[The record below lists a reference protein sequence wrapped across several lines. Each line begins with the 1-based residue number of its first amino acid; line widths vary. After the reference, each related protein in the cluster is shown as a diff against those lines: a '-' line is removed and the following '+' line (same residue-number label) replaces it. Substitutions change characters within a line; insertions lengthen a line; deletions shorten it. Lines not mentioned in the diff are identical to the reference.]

1 MYFFNQNNMKS
12 TILTCIIGAML
23 VASCSTPRFAV
34 KKAYQKLSAE
44 EKDMADTLIM
54 KALNNEG
61 LYTVLGRLK
70 SMSSVTDLRLS
81 IAQKDTSFEGI
92 ANVTDLN
99 SPDLIKLKKYQR
111 VVNALNF
118 GDLKFILSPLKINQN
133 GQRYIQINL
142 YRKSLV
148 DSLINVNQSFY
159 GQFGFVSGTQAEILI
174 NTTEYENKYDRFRSY
189 GYLFG
194 YPEHAVNFFV
204 DASISNDKTGVF
216 VKRNFFQI
224 PVHSNIKGHFVYA
237 IPLDSKPG
245 PIDSAIYKRAEHSL
259 NIYRSLRKEYMKS
272 DSSFKAFA
280 LLNKLLKTNER

>member
-1 MYFFNQNNMKS
+1 MNSKFQY
-12 TILTCIIGAML
+12 CIIIVL
-23 VASCSTPRFAV
+23 LITSCSAPRFTV
-34 KKAYQKLSAE
+34 NKAYKKLSAE
-44 EKDMADTLIM
+44 EKSIADTLIM
-54 KALNNEG
+54 KALDNEG
-61 LYTVLGRLK
+61 LYTVIGQLK
-70 SMSSVTDLRLS
+70 SMSTVRDLRLS
-81 IAQKDTSFEGI
+81 IAQKDSSIKG
-92 ANVTDLN
+92 AASVTDIN
-99 SPDLIKLKKYQR
+99 SSDLLKLKKYQR
-111 VVNALNF
+111 VVNALDF
-118 GDLKFILSPLKINQN
+118 GDLKFIMSPFKISQN

-142 YRKSLV
+142 YRRSLI
-148 DSLINVNQSFY
+148 DSLISVNQSFY

-174 NTTEYENKYDRFRSY
+174 NTTEYESKYDRFRSY

-204 DASISNDKTGVF
+204 DASISNDQTGVF

-237 IPLDSKPG
+237 LPLDSKPG

-259 NIYRSLRKEYMKS
+259 NIYRSLRKEYMKP